1 MAGVAT
7 LVSCRGTLACMKLSM
22 HRDRNRERKRA
33 FGSIWL
39 ERGEVVGFT
48 GRGMFRDNRDNFG
61 LTDGIDGFLSNEE
74 RTIVVRITVK
84 IRMIVCFTYLYS
96 LPIL

>member
-1 MAGVAT
+1 
-7 LVSCRGTLACMKLSM
+7 
-22 HRDRNRERKRA
+22 
-33 FGSIWL
+33 
-39 ERGEVVGFT
+39 
-48 GRGMFRDNRDNFG
+48 MFRDNRDNFG
-61 LTDGIDGFLSNEE
+61 LTDGIDGFVSNEE